1 MGACFSSSSASPP
14 PTAKVVSLKGDL
26 REYPT
31 PVSVSQVVESDSFV
45 CNSDFLSYD
54 EPIPALRSDALLLPN
69 QLYFLLPASKLGS
82 RLTAADMAA
91 LAVTASQALL
101 RSAAGGRKKSSIAP
115 LFFLLDGHDDEFAG
129 PGSSNL
135 TVGDNNSSSRAKP
148 LPRSGSIRKLQRYAS
163 RRAKLAVRSFRLR
176 LATVYEGTVL

>member
-115 LFFLLDGHDDEFAG
+115 LFFLLDGHD
-129 PGSSNL
+129 SNL